1 MQRTRTLRNHE
12 ELLRKYN
19 QKGGGGEKPEKKK
32 EKVVSLL
39 PKLCEGEGTEYKL
52 LVLLSCCCCCCL
64 SVDSFEIKDTVPV
77 SAFGVPLP
85 LIKSK

>member
-1 MQRTRTLRNHE
+1 MVFLFFRWDLQRTRTLRNHE

-39 PKLCEGEGTEYKL
+39 PKLSEGTL
-52 LVLLSCCCCCCL
+52 H
-64 SVDSFEIKDTVPV
+64 
-77 SAFGVPLP
+77 
-85 LIKSK
+85 SKIV